1 MHLNC
6 TARQEKFGKIHGVGT
21 VNLITNIVNKFGS
34 FESSELVTDYVSDRT
49 SIHYAVRRDCRGNNR
64 WSLNWNRI
72 CVTTNAW
79 VKKLRSEC
87 VMYCLLIVVRKNKKI
102 IKINVNECNS
112 QMWSV
117 RRNLVC
123 LKTLWFVFIL
133 FYFVSSNFIN
143 HW

>member
-1 MHLNC
+1 M
-6 TARQEKFGKIHGVGT
+6 
-21 VNLITNIVNKFGS
+21 
-34 FESSELVTDYVSDRT
+34 
-49 SIHYAVRRDCRGNNR
+49 
-64 WSLNWNRI
+64 
-72 CVTTNAW
+72 
-79 VKKLRSEC
+79 KKLRSEC